1 MDGDAI
7 SPQRACVCTR
17 CNCATSISYS
27 LSCPLIQVVAGLRC
41 RKNKTAVLLGM
52 LMGRRWLPDELFTS
66 EAGARP
72 EANAILSNM
81 TTFLQRSSNIANR

>member
-1 MDGDAI
+1 MHMLEMQLPDI
-7 SPQRACVCTR
+7 YVIFTVM
-17 CNCATSISYS
+17 
-27 LSCPLIQVVAGLRC
+27 PLIQVVAGLRC

-52 LMGRRWLPDELFTS
+52 LTGRRWLPDELFTS